1 MHVEALRDESRPRGH
16 AGRHAS
22 YGAVMYSPNNKILL
36 VHGRLGNKWSFPK
49 GHANAGESP
58 FECVI
63 REIYEET
70 GYTDLQRPIKQHTMR
85 FGVFYEFRIKE
96 EFTPNPVDTNEIG
109 DARWFTVE
117 EAKQLEM
124 NSDTK
129 TFIQA
134 M

>member
-1 MHVEALRDESRPRGH
+1 MHVEALRDESRPRGY

-22 YGAVMYSPNNKILL
+22 YGAIMYSPNNKILL

-49 GHANAGESP
+49 GHANTGESP
-58 FECVI
+58 FDCVV

-70 GYTDLQRPIKQHTMR
+70 GYLDLERPIKQHTMR
-85 FGVFYEFRIKE
+85 FGVFYEFRVKE
-96 EFTPNPVDTNEIG
+96 EFVPNPVDTNEIG
-109 DARWFTVE
+109 DARWFTVT
-117 EAKQLEM
+117 EAKELEM

-134 M
+134 L